1 MGISVFL
8 AKIIGLYLVLS
19 SFALLIFKER
29 FKKLFKDVISTP
41 FFVNFTGFWGILL
54 GLLIV
59 VSHNYWIDNWPTLI
73 TIIGWFTLLQGFLR
87 VYFPDY
93 FIEWNKWLVKSNSAL
108 IWIGWI
114 FFIIG
119 AYLTYIGFAYSYYGY

>member
-8 AKIIGLYLVLS
+8 AKIIGLYLVIS

-41 FFVNFTGFWGILL
+41 FFINFTGFWGIIL

-73 TIIGWFTLLQGFLR
+73 TIIGWFILLQGFLR

-93 FIEWNKWLVKSNSAL
+93 FIEWNKWLAKSNAAL

-114 FFIIG
+114 FLIIG
-119 AYLTYIGFAYSYYGY
+119 AYLTYVGFAYSYYGY